1 MNKAELI
8 NAIAAETDLSKTAI
22 EHVLEAQG
30 RVIAS
35 HLANCDANAEA
46 EAVLPGLGKL
56 KTTTRAAR
64 TGRNPQTG
72 ESIEIPER
80 VAVKFHAGKYLAD
93 GLNP

>member
-8 NAIAAETDLSKTAI
+8 RAIASETGLLKATV
-22 EHVLEAQG
+22 ENVLEAQG
-30 RVIAS
+30 RIIAS

-80 VAVKFHAGKYLAD
+80 VAVNFHAGKYLAD